1 MAPAPLTFLPGE
13 SEEARAANKMYQD
26 ALKKMVESLDA
37 RKNRMFD
44 PTLLAMAQGFLT
56 PGRTG
61 SFGEALGQVA
71 GNVRAAEAEQ
81 AKEEQQLAEM
91 GLKVAQSNIAMQQQL
106 ERDRPYQEYFRKAAG
121 APTAGVPTAGASPAG
136 AQGAAPPSGAQA
148 PVSIQSTAAQ
158 APSPAEAII
167 QQAQQQVGAVGKP
180 INRVPIQNRMPDF
193 DEFLRD
199 QRSKGVSFT
208 DAQAAWAKM
217 LSDRIKVTDNFI
229 FNTATGEIFQRAPD
243 VDSVEVTL
251 ETQGGRSYKMTKA
264 QAQELESLRQSN
276 PEAARLWEQRFV
288 NLPGGGTRPSTTE
301 SEAART
307 AATEAAQLRE
317 REEGKRRESLSI
329 AGAAAQELLPS
340 LELATEIA
348 AKPHMKEILGRFS
361 GGDLLSAA
369 VRVAQSGIGTQ
380 EFRIAA
386 ADLQQNLQGLG
397 RTTDQINDVNVLAMI
412 AGRLQLTISKA
423 AQGQGSIS
431 DRERALFATMGISSV
446 TDPQKALLQKVAALS
461 AKAEFD
467 KKAAELFEDSNKTV
481 SQFKRSKEFR
491 ELEDRYITQ
500 LKSIVSPPSSAPA
513 APAAAPQRPSD
524 PLQARRNQLRQSLD

>member
-71 GNVRAAEAEQ
+71 GNVRAAETER

-106 ERDRPYQEYFRKAAG
+106 ERDRPYQEYFRG
-121 APTAGVPTAGASPAG
+121 ATGTPAAG
-136 AQGAAPPSGAQA
+136 AQGAAPSSGAQIS
-148 PVSIQSTAAQ
+148 PVPIQSTAAQ
-158 APSPAEAII
+158 APSPAQAII

-180 INRVPIQNRMPDF
+180 INRVAISNPMPDF
-193 DEFLRD
+193 NEFLRD

-217 LSDRIKVTDNFI
+217 LSDRIKVTDHFI
-229 FNTATGEIFQRAPD
+229 TNTATGEIFQKVPD

-276 PEAARLWEQRFV
+276 PQDARLWEQRFV

-307 AATEAAQLRE
+307 GATEAAQLRE

-340 LELATEIA
+340 LELATDIA

-481 SQFKRSKEFR
+481 SQFKRSREFV
-491 ELEDRYITQ
+491 ELENRYIAQ

-513 APAAAPQRPSD
+513 APAAAPARSSD
-524 PLQARRNQLRQSLD
+524 PLTNRRNQLKQLLD